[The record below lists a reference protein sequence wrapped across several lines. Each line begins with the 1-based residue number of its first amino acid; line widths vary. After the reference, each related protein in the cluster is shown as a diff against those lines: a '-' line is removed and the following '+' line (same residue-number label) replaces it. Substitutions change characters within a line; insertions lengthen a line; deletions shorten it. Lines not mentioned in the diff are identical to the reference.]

1 MGSFLSLQSH
11 VLDGPRFRDV
21 DSVPAKHGIN
31 AGP

>member
-1 MGSFLSLQSH
+1 LQSH